1 MRSKKFR
8 QSKGEDV
15 EVPIT
20 PMLDMAFQLLTFFV
34 LTYRPAPTEGQ
45 FAMNLLPAAPTIDM
59 NAPENPNENQT
70 PSESI
75 PAALRTMTTTLHANP
90 SGALGRV
97 NLGDL
102 EVQGMDEL
110 RTKLKDI
117 LSDKTLPFDQAL
129 IQADPRLKYEELIKV
144 IDIYSDLDITK
155 ISFSELTDNGGGP
168 AL

>member
-1 MRSKKFR
+1 MKGSRYRK
-8 QSKGEDV
+8 SKGEEV

-45 FAMNLLPAAPTIDM
+45 FAMNLLPAAPTIDL
-59 NAPENPNENQT
+59 NAPAAETKDQMPND
-70 PSESI
+70 SI

-90 SGALGRV
+90 SGELGRV

-102 EVQGMDEL
+102 EVQGMAEL
-110 RTKLKDI
+110 RVKLKEI

-168 AL
+168 SL